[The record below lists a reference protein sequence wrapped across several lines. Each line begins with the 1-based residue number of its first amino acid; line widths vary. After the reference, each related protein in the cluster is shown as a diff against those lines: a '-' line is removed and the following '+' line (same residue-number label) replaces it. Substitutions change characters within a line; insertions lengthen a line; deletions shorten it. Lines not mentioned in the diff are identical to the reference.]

1 MRDYLPSFH
10 FAPLS
15 YFHLFFSYCNCLL
28 LLSITRYITAAFK
41 LASRQP
47 GLEIDT
53 VLMYCIQCCTV
64 KYRKAQPL
72 VEVAHTWQWMPDT
85 WIGHSDAVRIFES
98 LQLEGLCVDN
108 SLRRSFVSLGFPV
121 AQLVKNP
128 PAKQETWVRSLGW
141 EDPLENSIGL
151 YSPWG
156 CEELD
161 TTEWLSLYLIR

>member
-1 MRDYLPSFH
+1 MLQSMGSQRVRHDWTTF
-10 FAPLS
+10 LS
-15 YFHLFFSYCNCLL
+15 SYM
-28 LLSITRYITAAFK
+28 TTTFM
-41 LASRQP
+41 LASEHPMFQRKR
-47 GLEIDT
+47 L
-53 VLMYCIQCCTV
+53 YCIQYCTV

-72 VEVAHTWQWMPDT
+72 VEDAHTWQWMPDT
-85 WIGHSDAVRIFES
+85 WIGHADAVHIFES
-98 LQLEGLCVDN
+98 LQLEGLYVGN